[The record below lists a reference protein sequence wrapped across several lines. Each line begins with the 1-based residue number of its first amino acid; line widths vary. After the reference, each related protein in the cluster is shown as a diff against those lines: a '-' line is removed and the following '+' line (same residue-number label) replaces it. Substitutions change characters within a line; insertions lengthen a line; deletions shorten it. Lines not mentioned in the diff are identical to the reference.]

1 MSLIASAWLIILCNV
16 WCLIRGASVAV
27 PDIAVR
33 CAEEVLLPC
42 KVHQDS
48 AVTYQT
54 VSWYKMAG
62 HGEGKAWKV
71 LDVDSHYLE
80 ELGGSLE
87 LSNDT
92 LFSLRIKNATSHNSG
107 IYKCTL
113 WEPSGERNLSGT
125 VTLKV
130 SGTVETLSSSVLCM
144 AFWEENNFENVL
156 QTPEQCNTFLCVL
169 GCPGIPEDEKW
180 KKYKAELFMLTCLGI
195 FYLLL
200 IFFTCTCLRK
210 DSMSPNYHKTRKDMK
225 HMLVLISAHEMT
237 TFQDLSSD
245 SMHENQLP
253 SSSV

>member
-1 MSLIASAWLIILCNV
+1 AISFKDDVYLCFAV
-16 WCLIRGASVAV
+16 WCLICGASVAV

-42 KVHQDS
+42 EVIQDS
-48 AVTYQT
+48 SITYQT
-54 VSWYKMAG
+54 ASWYKMVG
-62 HGEGKAWKV
+62 DGEGIAWKV
-71 LDVDSHYLE
+71 LEVESHYPK

-92 LFSLRIKNATSHNSG
+92 FFSLRIKNATSRNSG
-107 IYKCTL
+107 TYKCTL
-113 WEPSGERNLSGT
+113 GAQSGERNLSST

-130 SGTVETLSSSVLCM
+130 T
-144 AFWEENNFENVL
+144 
-156 QTPEQCNTFLCVL
+156 
-169 GCPGIPEDEKW
+169 GCPGIEDEKL

-210 DSMSPNYHKTRKDMK
+210 ESMSPNFQKTSPDMK
-225 HMLVLISAHEMT
+225 HMLTLINVHEMT
-237 TFQDLSSD
+237 TFQDLNSNSTCKN
-245 SMHENQLP
+245 ELT